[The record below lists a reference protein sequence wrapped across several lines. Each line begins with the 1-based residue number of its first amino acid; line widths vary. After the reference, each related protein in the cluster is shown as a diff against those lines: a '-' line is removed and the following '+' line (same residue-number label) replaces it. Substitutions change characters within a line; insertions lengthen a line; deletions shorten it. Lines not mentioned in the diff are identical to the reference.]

1 VYVSATTLAAA
12 MSPSKAKVRKHSM

>member
-1 VYVSATTLAAA
+1 VSATTLAAA